1 MEKEMATHSGILAWE
16 SHGQRSLVGCSP
28 YGHKRVRHNLATEQQ
43 QLFVFI
49 IFYLFIKNKVKWYI
63 IFSKSMSNRQL
74 KKMKMEKM

>member
-74 KKMKMEKM
+74 KTMKMERM

>member
-1 MEKEMATHSGILAWE
+1 MEKEMATHSSILAWE

-74 KKMKMEKM
+74 KTMKMEKM

>member
-1 MEKEMATHSGILAWE
+1 MEKEMATHSSILAWE

-63 IFSKSMSNRQL
+63 IFSKYMSNRQL
-74 KKMKMEKM
+74 KTMKMEKM